1 MTRHCHCRVQFLD
14 AAGLYTRPNAPSTSQ
29 WQSQC
34 SLSVAEQVLIRNAPH
49 PTQKCSSFDEG
60 MRTLQLWKRYSQFLT
75 HSLQEITKCGLVN
88 TSSAGTVLHLS
99 VPEGILHWAT
109 QDSAMTAV
117 GGTNLQI
124 SVHRLHFNKLPLNT
138 CYLSC
143 FIWAIFKEV
152 KPYWHQRGVLNFSLS
167 F

>member
-1 MTRHCHCRVQFLD
+1 MQLNYQAKCAKH
-14 AAGLYTRPNAPSTSQ
+14 
-29 WQSQC
+29 
-34 SLSVAEQVLIRNAPH
+34 LSVTEPLLTFSCR
-49 PTQKCSSFDEG
+49 TGTDQKCSPSHPKMLFIWWRNENTTALETVFTIFD
-60 MRTLQLWKRYSQFLT
+60 TLATGNNQMWFSY
-75 HSLQEITKCGLVN
+75 
-88 TSSAGTVLHLS
+88 TSSARTVLPLS
-99 VPEGILHWAT
+99 VPEEILHWAT
-109 QDSAMTAV
+109 QVSAMTAV